1 MLTPTNIIIGLFILA
16 EVMGLVVFIGVII
29 LQKMGAEARMRRGDE
44 SDADRQWKRT
54 VSEKTF
60 GGGWY

>member
-1 MLTPTNIIIGLFILA
+1 MLTNVIIGLFILA
-16 EVMGLVVFIGVII
+16 EVLGLVVFVGVII
-29 LQKMGAEARMRRGDE
+29 LQKMGAEARMRHSDE
-44 SDADRQWKRT
+44 SDSDRQWKRT